1 MDGMGRRWPLGR
13 NDEPCRSW
21 LGHVIRKKKEGVQQG
36 QMGFGPIGKGNKEF
50 LYIFNSFQY
59 LPTKYDSNS
68 NFE

>member
-1 MDGMGRRWPLGR
+1 MGRRWPLGR
-13 NDEPCRSW
+13 DDGPCWSW
-21 LGHVIRKKKEGVQQG
+21 LGHAIRKKRRGSAG
-36 QMGFGPIGKGNKEF
+36 RLGFGPISKGNKEF

>member
-1 MDGMGRRWPLGR
+1 MPELARPRDK
-13 NDEPCRSW
+13 E
-21 LGHVIRKKKEGVQQG
+21 KKEGVQQG